1 MIFTDG
7 LSLEDFEDELSY
19 MAHLWRISSGLPYE
33 VLIDYDGKNRPRPNN
48 SPRIMICLD
57 RTQYDFV
64 PISIDKEK
72 PVALIECEIPEFEMI
87 ADWIKENYDILMRHW
102 NNEISD
108 YEALV
113 ALKRKTVNPAD
124 NSLEKKL
131 LQEMLNVS
139 KRRTGLP
146 YDILLDWQGHSS
158 QLCYNMPNLRVVV
171 DGNEIP
177 VFIYNLQPA
186 ILINAKIPKFREI
199 SVWIKEKYPIL
210 MMYWKREIDDET
222 VVKLLK
228 K

>member
-113 ALKRKTVNPAD
+113 ALARKP
-124 NSLEKKL
+124 
-131 LQEMLNVS
+131 LQEMANVL
-139 KRRTGLP
+139 KRDTGLP
-146 YDILLDWQGHSS
+146 CDIWLDSQGFARPSKH
-158 QLCYNMPNLRVVV
+158 NLPRLKVMVN
-171 DGNEIP
+171 GNWIP
-177 VFIYNLQPA
+177 VSIDEFRPEVLVGIR
-186 ILINAKIPKFREI
+186 IPKFRKI
-199 SVWIKEKYPIL
+199 ANWIKEKYPIL
-210 MMYWKREIDDET
+210 IRHWNGIITDEEA
-222 VVKLLK
+222 VQLLRK
-228 K
+228 